1 MEAGGIPP
9 PPADSPASSSR
20 GVEPCGPGGASCPA
34 QGLPRWAERLQLPA
48 GTLRRKHSFSELH
61 LLLRPLAGK
70 AANQGPW
77 VQGPWTQDCEL
88 RACVSKVCG
97 PRPMDLGHMYP
108 EPMDLGHIDLGPV
121 NPGLWIRSGR
131 TQRPRLH
138 GHIRAS
144 CSLGWNSTS
153 PSRLCIHR
161 VVPLAWV

>member
-9 PPADSPASSSR
+9 PDSPASSSR
-20 GVEPCGPGGASCPA
+20 GLEPCGSGGASCPA
-34 QGLPRWAERLQLPA
+34 QGLPGWAERLQLPA
-48 GTLRRKHSFSELH
+48 GTLRRKHSFSEFH

-77 VQGPWTQDCEL
+77 VQGPWTQDCEP

-97 PRPMDLGHMYP
+97 PRPVDLGHVDP
-108 EPMDLGHIDLGPV
+108 GPV
-121 NPGLWIRSGR
+121 YPGPVDPGLWIRSGR

-138 GHIRAS
+138 RHIRAS